1 MMAGTSASACNLQ
14 AEFSGAFTRDMGEAR
29 ILVGWQPVSALLAGK
44 ATMGAKPD
52 VTAFDGD
59 KTVPVMILTPF
70 ATNAAQRP
78 KIKVYIVG
86 GVAEI
91 SSQKNLFAFG
101 AAVLNHPFWVGVFDA
116 DCQLDLRVLKG
127 G

>member
-1 MMAGTSASACNLQ
+1 MASAPTSACNLQ
-14 AEFSGAFTRDMGEAR
+14 AEFSGAFTRDLGEAR
-29 ILVGWQPVSALLAGK
+29 VLVGWRPVGAILKGRT
-44 ATMGAKPD
+44 TMGARPD
-52 VTAFDGD
+52 IAAPGNS
-59 KTVPVMILTPF
+59 KTVPVMILSPF

-78 KIKVYIVG
+78 KILVNIVG
-86 GVAEI
+86 GTAKI

-116 DCQLDLRVLKG
+116 DCRFDFRVLEG